1 MPDKLKSLNVLPSNS
16 KVDELRRE
24 PPPPSPTPASDVKKL
39 NDETPIDRAL
49 DGSLTDHQKAVKERI
64 IDELRQVYDPELPV
78 NLFDLGLIYRIDLET
93 RDAGEGGG
101 EHADIDMTLTA
112 PACPV
117 AGEMPGMVE
126 RAVLKADGVASAE
139 VKLVWSPKWDKSRMS
154 EAALL
159 ELGLL

>member
-24 PPPPSPTPASDVKKL
+24 PMPASDVKKL

-49 DGSLTDHQKAVKERI
+49 DGSLTDKQKAIKERI
-64 IDELRQVYDPELPV
+64 IDQLRQVYDPELPV

-93 RDAGEGGG
+93 RDAG

-159 ELGLL
+159 ELGFL